1 LEIPTD
7 INGIVVFDVDPD
19 SPAVDYLAQGNV
31 ILSVN
36 HHTVNSVADFNNLVA
51 EAKGQVLLRIVHQG
65 ETLFAVFSPEPDGD
79 E

>member
-1 LEIPTD
+1 
-7 INGIVVFDVDPD
+7 VD
-19 SPAVDYLAQGNV
+19 
-31 ILSVN
+31 